1 MQEGDVET
9 LSTLAR
15 RLVDQLNALA
25 FELGQGVLQAGA
37 GDRHV
42 LDALALLFDELA
54 DRAFRIGQTR
64 NVQVRK
70 FIGSGTLEEK
80 IDTMLDEKAAL
91 ADLVVRDGESW
102 LTELSTGDL
111 RELFALSEGAVGE

>member
-1 MQEGDVET
+1 M
-9 LSTLAR
+9 
-15 RLVDQLNALA
+15 
-25 FELGQGVLQAGA
+25 
-37 GDRHV
+37 
-42 LDALALLFDELA
+42 
-54 DRAFRIGQTR
+54 
-64 NVQVRK
+64 RK